1 MTEER
6 RNLPKKEEKNKFIL
20 FFYSQTKNCRLPSLN
35 GIILLLNKRKKSNKS
50 PSSLRE
56 LKENFKNNIL
66 PRIEEEEIFLENL
79 LPFFEILLYEN
90 RRRKSSQLIAGT
102 PFRRIRKYFF
112 FLKKESRRIIF
123 CSPPVTPHP
132 PKI

>member
-1 MTEER
+1 MKLKNPPSEKEKKIIILIFLLFLKEKK
-6 RNLPKKEEKNKFIL
+6 LPKEEEKNKFIL

-90 RRRKSSQLIAGT
+90 RRRRRKSSQLIAGT
-102 PFRRIRKYFF
+102 PFRRIKKY
-112 FLKKESRRIIF
+112 
-123 CSPPVTPHP
+123 
-132 PKI
+132 

>member
-1 MTEER
+1 MTEKR
-6 RNLPKKEEKNKFIL
+6 RNLPKEEEKNKFIL
-20 FFYSQTKNCRLPSLN
+20 FFYSQTKNCRLPKLN

-66 PRIEEEEIFLENL
+66 PRIEEEENFLENL

-90 RRRKSSQLIAGT
+90 RRRRRKSSQLIAGT
-102 PFRRIRKYFF
+102 PFRRIRKYLFF
-112 FLKKESRRIIF
+112 FSRRKVEDLF
-123 CSPPVTPHP
+123 LVTPP
-132 PKI
+132 